1 MYAEAQLRKIDGW
14 KRTVKIINAKEDGRW
29 SEFAKQCGVDV
40 TPTLVG
46 VQNGEVVAYITGSK
60 DMTSDFW
67 QAVIDKHG
75 S

>member
-14 KRTVKIINAKEDGRW
+14 KHTVKIINAKEDGRW

-46 VQNGEVVAYITGSK
+46 VQDGEVVAYITGSK

-67 QAVIDKHG
+67 QAVVDKHG